1 MIVQDDVLDI
11 SKIEAG
17 KLDIEP
23 SSFDPFQLVATIV
36 EAREGALRASGK
48 PVVISLE
55 ARGEE
60 PREWLTDRVRFQQ
73 IANNIIGNAVK

>member
-1 MIVQDDVLDI
+1 MQDDVLDI

-23 SSFDPFQLVATIV
+23 SSFNPHSVLSTIV
-36 EAREGALRASGK
+36 EAREGAIRASGK
-48 PVVISLE
+48 PVVINLE

-60 PREWLTDRVRFQQ
+60 VHEWCTDRVRFQQ

>member
-1 MIVQDDVLDI
+1 MLDI

-23 SSFDPFQLVATIV
+23 SYFDPYGVLSTIV
-36 EAREGALRASGK
+36 EAREGAIRGSGK
-48 PVVISLE
+48 PVAISLD

-60 PREWLTDRVRFQQ
+60 VRQWCTDRVRFQQ
-73 IANNIIGNAVK
+73 ICNNIIGNAVK